1 MKKITA
7 RSLRWIFLAIIIV
20 LVAAGAS
27 GFYFVYSKLSQYN
40 QETIAKN
47 TEANGTDKTI
57 GSIESAIA
65 YINENKS
72 DIDKSKDITA
82 DTTNY
87 QYQDQ
92 IIKDIRRIASSS
104 HLVVD
109 SISFA
114 SGGEGSGAAAG
125 AAAPT
130 TATPGAATP
139 SDGAAAGAGNTTPAA
154 TGVTKQT
161 ATVTFSPQANTKLY
175 YQYILDFLYK
185 IQQNSTKFYTA
196 DLSLTS
202 SDKNSETV
210 DLETLTI
217 DVYVKEN
224 AS

>member
-20 LVAAGAS
+20 LVAAGS
-27 GFYFVYSKLSQYN
+27 FGFYFAFSKLSQYN

-57 GSIESAIA
+57 GSIENAIA

-114 SGGEGSGAAAG
+114 SGGEGSGAAG

-130 TATPGAATP
+130 AATPEAATP
-139 SDGAAAGAGNTTPAA
+139 SDGATAGAGSTTPAA

>member
-7 RSLRWIFLAIIIV
+7 RSLRWIFLAVIIV
-20 LVAAGAS
+20 LVTAGS
-27 GFYFVYSKLSQYN
+27 FGFYFAFSKLSQYN

-92 IIKDIRRIASSS
+92 IIRDIRRIASSS

-114 SGGEGSGAAAG
+114 SSADG
-125 AAAPT
+125 
-130 TATPGAATP
+130 GAATTVSP
-139 SDGAAAGAGNTTPAA
+139 APATASPEAA
-154 TGVTKQT
+154 TPVASGVTKQT
-161 ATVTFSPQANTKLY
+161 ATVTFSPQPNTKLY

-196 DLSLTS
+196 DISLTS